1 MDILNRAVNMTA
13 QSPFDQQKNELFL
26 ALQVSEKNLAI
37 DTLFIKSIS
46 FFKYVKK
53 ACDLWIG

>member
-46 FFKYVKK
+46 FFKHVKK